1 MRKKGYAENSTR
13 GNAKM
18 IPVEYKKDVIV
29 QAWVDARKLVVLDRW
44 LNRSGYTTKFISN
57 IIQFTVDEVVEQ
69 VIALGHVQKVE
80 YTKDAR
86 ILLDDKFK
94 TDLNPSGRGERN
106 VSHNLRLDDV
116 RKDNAYQNERSMI
129 PARNTPEAKSW
140 RQTERQLD
148 AFEELKEEGPIDR
161 ESRELTGKA
170 RIDCKIETD
179 AQLAKLR
186 EDEFAKPHV
195 RKGDNSQVMD
205 QFGTFDPN
213 NPADVARRVDERKK
227 EYEEEKAQ
235 VAKEKKEAAEA
246 EVKAKREKEEKKAK
260 KDRKKEE
267 EALDAEYEKA
277 KKALAEANDKAEEG
291 EGAYKPRSK
300 EEVDEMERK
309 TAEEDEAL
317 YAMDMSGPKPNVN

>member
-29 QAWVDARKLVVLDRW
+29 QAWIDARKLVVLDRW
-44 LNRSGYTTKFISN
+44 LADAGYNTKFISN

-86 ILLDDKFK
+86 ILLDAKFK

-129 PARNTPEAKSW
+129 PSRNTPEAESW
-140 RQTERQLD
+140 RETEKQLELV
-148 AFEELKEEGPIDR
+148 EELKVEEPVDER
-161 ESRELTGKA
+161 PRELTGQA

-179 AQLAKLR
+179 TWMAKAR
-186 EDEFAKPHV
+186 ENELTKPYV
-195 RKGDNSQVMD
+195 RVGDDSRVMD
-205 QFGTFDPN
+205 QYGYFDPN
-213 NPADVARRVDERKK
+213 NPEDVALRKEINDK
-227 EYEEEKAQ
+227 EYIKRKDEI
-235 VAKEKKEAAEA
+235 AKDEA
-246 EVKAKREKEEKKAK
+246 EEAEDKKKLKEEKKAK
-260 KDRKKEE
+260 KAERD
-267 EALDAEYEKA
+267 ALDAEYEKKKEA
-277 KKALAEANDKAEEG
+277 LANSKGDGYKPRSQEEIDEMNRKTAEDDKALAEK
-291 EGAYKPRSK
+291 
-300 EEVDEMERK
+300 VF
-309 TAEEDEAL
+309 
-317 YAMDMSGPKPNVN
+317 